1 MVGLLIT
8 GHAHFATGIG
18 SSLKLV
24 AGMTDNIKCVD
35 FEETHSTETL
45 TANLN
50 AAFDELKQFDGV
62 LVMSDLAG
70 GSPFKAAVECKFARL
85 DQNIEVMAGTNL
97 PMLLEAF
104 MMASA
109 FDSPLDVA
117 NMLLGTAADHIVRF
131 EMPVREEA
139 NEEEDG
145 I

>member
-18 SSLKLV
+18 SSLQLV
-24 AGMTDNIKCVD
+24 AGLTDNIKLVD

-50 AAFDELKQFDGV
+50 AALDELKQFDGV

-70 GSPFKAAVECKFARL
+70 GSPFKAAVECKFARP

-104 MMASA
+104 MMVSA

-131 EMPVREEA
+131 ELPVREEV